1 MEQDKRNKSHL
12 GGKVTPSAR
21 LYVSLGFAS
30 AVAATVVIT
39 ACYVAHFVDADAGL
53 EAFGTL
59 FYALVIL
66 IALSLTLSINQL
78 LRGKSAFA
86 VAALTVSSLSLIAA
100 IVTIIL
106 EFVFYDTFFLIPF
119 TPFA

>member
-1 MEQDKRNKSHL
+1 MEQNKKSKSHL

-21 LYVSLGFAS
+21 LYIGLGFAC
-30 AVAATVVIT
+30 AVAAAVVIT

-86 VAALTVSSLSLIAA
+86 VAALTISSLSLIAA

>member
-1 MEQDKRNKSHL
+1 MEQNKKSKSHL

-21 LYVSLGFAS
+21 LYIGLGFAS
-30 AVAATVVIT
+30 AVAAAVVIT

>member
-30 AVAATVVIT
+30 AVAAAVVTT

-86 VAALTVSSLSLIAA
+86 VAALTISSLSLIAA

>member
-1 MEQDKRNKSHL
+1 MEQDRRNKSHL

-30 AVAATVVIT
+30 AVAAAVVIT

-86 VAALTVSSLSLIAA
+86 VAALTISSLSLIAA

>member
-1 MEQDKRNKSHL
+1 MEQNKKSKSHL

-30 AVAATVVIT
+30 AVAAAVVIT

-59 FYALVIL
+59 FYVLVIL

>member
-30 AVAATVVIT
+30 AVAAAVVIT

-86 VAALTVSSLSLIAA
+86 VAALTISSLSLIAA
-100 IVTIIL
+100 LVTIIL

>member
-1 MEQDKRNKSHL
+1 MEQNKKSKSHL

-30 AVAATVVIT
+30 AVAAAVVIT

-86 VAALTVSSLSLIAA
+86 VAALTISSLSLIAA